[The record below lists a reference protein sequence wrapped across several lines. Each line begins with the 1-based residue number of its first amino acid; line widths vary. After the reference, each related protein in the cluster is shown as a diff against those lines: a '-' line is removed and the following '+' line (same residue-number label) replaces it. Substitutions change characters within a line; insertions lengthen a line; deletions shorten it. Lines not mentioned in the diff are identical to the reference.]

1 MKRSL
6 IALAVVLAL
15 FTACLFGGAQEGEEL
30 VGGVVETDTV
40 LGGGLR
46 HEYRTASSNDTVRL
60 PVHGLRYPG

>member
-15 FTACLFGGAQEGEEL
+15 FTACSSGGAQEGEEL
-30 VGGVVETDTV
+30 VGGVVETDPV

-46 HEYRTASSNDTVRL
+46 PEFRTAS
-60 PVHGLRYPG
+60 